1 MSVVAVKIN
10 PDTIDL
16 CSDSFI
22 GDRSQQAKMLFAKS
36 FQVNGI
42 TIGGAG
48 SAEETSLLKIFCQN
62 HSPAA
67 VDEDDVIDFF
77 VEFIEWKKKKIPSH
91 LVRYPRRR
99 GGKPN
104 PGVLSRIWGL
114 IRKQRANATL
124 MNYYLLVYRGKVFD
138 INDLYVREITT
149 YWALGAGET
158 YAKAALHLG
167 HSAFEAVQVACELSP
182 WCETPIN
189 TITIEKGENKIT
201 TL

>member
-1 MSVVAVKIN
+1 VTTVSIVAVKIN

-22 GDRSQQAKMLFAKS
+22 GDRSQQAKLRFAKS

-62 HSPAA
+62 HSPATM
-67 VDEDDVIDFF
+67 DEDGVLDFF
-77 VEFIEWKKKKIPSH
+77 VEFIEWIKKKIPSH
-91 LVRYPRRR
+91 LVRNLQRRS
-99 GGKPN
+99 GKAN
-104 PGVLSRIWGL
+104 RGVLSRIWYG
-114 IRKQRANATL
+114 IWKKSANATL
-124 MNYYLLVYRGKVFD
+124 TNAYLLIYHSKVFF
-138 INDLYVREITT
+138 IKDLYVREITM

-167 HSAFEAVQVACELSP
+167 HSAYEAVQVACELSP

-189 TITIEKGENKIT
+189 TIQIKKE
-201 TL
+201 